1 MAGVLLGPVHHLV
14 HPSAEIAVF
23 GQLGA
28 LLLLFVAGIKE
39 IRFKD
44 IMKNQIATVG
54 IAFLGY
60 LFPFI
65 AVLFV
70 VANVGVLI
78 PGVELGL
85 TEILLAAAA
94 LSTSA
99 IITTVKTLI
108 DLNKINSAGARVLL
122 GASILDSFLGLFV
135 FTIVI
140 TFAVIGLPSLP
151 KAVGITALTIAFF
164 LVFYLAEKAIPEL
177 IARSKFLEVEEAQFT
192 MVFVVMLGLVWLAEI
207 FGLNG
212 IIGAFF
218 AGIIISKTQLSESA
232 FYEKV
237 GSMTYGIFVPIFFA
251 WVGLMIEPQLNMLV
265 VVLLAVIAATN
276 LIGAYIGSWLG
287 NLDEGDALLVGIGM
301 IPRGGV
307 DLVIITSAMSLGL
320 LGGAAGSL
328 IFSSVVMVVMISI
341 IITPLL
347 LHAFFGSKI
356 QYT

>member
-1 MAGVLLGPVHHLV
+1 MLGPVHHIV
-14 HPSAEIAVF
+14 HPSAEIAIF

-44 IMKNQIATVG
+44 IMKNQVATIA
-54 IAFLGY
+54 ISFLGY

-65 AVLFV
+65 AIVW
-70 VANVGVLI
+70 VASNVGMLI
-78 PGVELGL
+78 PGVEFGL
-85 TEILLAAAA
+85 IEILLVATA

-108 DLNKINSAGARVLL
+108 DLNKINTEGSRILL
-122 GASILDSFLGLFV
+122 GSSILDSFIGLFV
-135 FTIVI
+135 FTVI
-140 TFAVIGLPSLP
+140 ISFASVGVPSLS
-151 KAVGITALTIAFF
+151 KAVGITALTGAFF
-164 LVFYLAEKAIPEL
+164 LVFYLAEKALPEL
-177 IARSKFLEVEEAQFT
+177 ISRSKFLEVEEAQFT
-192 MVFVVMLGLVWLAEI
+192 MVFVVMLALVWLAEV

-218 AGIIISKTQLSESA
+218 AGVIISKTQLSESA

-237 GSMTYGIFVPIFFA
+237 GSLTYGIFVPIFFA
-251 WVGLMIEPQLNMLV
+251 WVGLMVHPELNMFV
-265 VVLLAVIAATN
+265 VVLVAVIAAAN
-276 LIGAYIGSWLG
+276 LIGSYIGSWMG
-287 NLDEGDALLVGIGM
+287 NLSEQDALLVGIGM

-307 DLVIITSAMSLGL
+307 DLVIITTALSLGL

-341 IITPLL
+341 IITPVL
-347 LHAFFGSKI
+347 LHAFFGTRS
-356 QYT
+356 QYA